1 MSTKYLLNT
10 MAALCILSPQF
21 AKAVAPT
28 VDEMAGARQW
38 VATNFENAKS
48 PAPFF
53 SFTYDGKPAAE
64 VLATWKLERAARQL
78 DDQRVEHTLTYTDPT
93 TGLVLRCVGIEYRD
107 FPTVEWT
114 LYFKNTSDR
123 DTPILADIQA
133 LDIQVDRQPGPSSEQ
148 TEFRLNHHVGSI
160 CAANDYQPLQTVL
173 APSSEKRIAGA
184 GGRPTNSDLSYFNL
198 EVPGSG
204 GMIVVVGW
212 SGQWAA
218 TFVRD
223 SENHLKI
230 RAGQEL
236 THFKLLPGEE
246 VRSPLVLLQ
255 FWKGDR
261 IRSQNIWRRWMMA
274 HGMTRPGGKL
284 PPPQLAA
291 SSSRAYE
298 EMIGANEQNQIMHID
313 RYVEEGLKI
322 DYWWMDAGWYVQ
334 QSGWPNV
341 GTWEVD
347 PKRFPNG
354 LRPISDHAHSKGI
367 KIIVWFEPERVTAGT
382 WLAENHP
389 EWILGGKGGGLLN
402 LGNPDAWSWL
412 VNHVDKMITD
422 QGIDLYR
429 QDFNMDPLG
438 FWRGNDAQDRQ
449 GITEIKHVMGYLA
462 YWDEL
467 IRRHPNLLIDCCAS
481 GGRRIDLETLRRSVP
496 LWRSDYPYEPVSQEC
511 QTFSLSS
518 WVPYHGTGTVACTTN
533 RDTGYYG
540 GGKTPI
546 ESYPFW
552 SNSAPGLGLGI
563 DIREKELDYPALRRL
578 IEQRAKVSPYYYGDF
593 YPLTPYSL
601 DKAAWMAWQFDCPEQ
616 GEGVVQAFRRSDNP
630 LEVMRGKL
638 QGLDPTATYVVTNVD
653 GSDAK
658 EVSGRELLDDGLSI
672 AVKEQPGA
680 AVITYKKKP

>member
-1 MSTKYLLNT
+1 MNTRCLLNT
-10 MAALCILSPQF
+10 IVALCRSPQL
-21 AKAVAPT
+21 AQAVAPT
-28 VDEMAGARQW
+28 ADEMTEARQW
-38 VATNFENAKS
+38 VAANFENAKS
-48 PAPFF
+48 PATFF

-64 VLATWKLERAARQL
+64 VLATWKLDRATRQL
-78 DDQRVEHTLTYTDPT
+78 DEQRVEHTLTYTDPT
-93 TGLVLRCVGIEYRD
+93 TGLVFRCVGIEYRD
-107 FPTVEWT
+107 FPSVEWT
-114 LYFKNTSDR
+114 LYFKNTSDK

-133 LDIQVDRQPGPSSEQ
+133 LDIQVDRQPGPSTEQ
-148 TEFRLNHHVGSI
+148 TEFRLNHHIGSI

-173 APSSEKRIAGA
+173 APATEKRISAA
-184 GGRPTNSDLSYFNL
+184 GGRPTSSDLSYFNL
-198 EVPGSG
+198 EIPTNG
-204 GMIVVVGW
+204 GGLIVVVGW
-212 SGQWAA
+212 PGQWAA
-218 TFVRD
+218 TFARD
-223 SENHLKI
+223 NENHLKI

-261 IRSQNIWRRWMMA
+261 IRSQNLWRRWMMA
-274 HGMTRPGGKL
+274 HGMTKPGGKL

-334 QSGWPNV
+334 QTGWSNV

-354 LRPISDHAHSKGI
+354 LRPISDHAHSRGI
-367 KIIVWFEPERVTAGT
+367 KIIVWFEPERITAGT

-402 LGNPDAWSWL
+402 LGNPDAWNWL
-412 VNHVDKMITD
+412 VNHVDKMITE

-429 QDFNMDPLG
+429 QDFNMEPLG
-438 FWRGNDAQDRQ
+438 HWRGNDAADRQ
-449 GITEIKHVMGYLA
+449 GITEIKHIMGYLA
-462 YWDEL
+462 YFDEL
-467 IRRHPNLLIDCCAS
+467 IRRHPGLLIDSCAS
-481 GGRRIDLETLRRSVP
+481 GGRRIDLESLRRAVP

-511 QTFSLSS
+511 QTYGLSS

-533 RDTGYYG
+533 RETGYYG
-540 GGKTPI
+540 GGKTLVEP
-546 ESYPFW
+546 YAFW

-563 DIREKELDYPALRRL
+563 DIREKKLDYPALRRL
-578 IEQRAKVSPYYYGDF
+578 LEQRRNTSPYYYGDF

-601 DKAAWMAWQFDCPEQ
+601 DKAAWMAWQFDCPER
-616 GEGVVQAFRRSDNP
+616 GEGMVQAFRHSENP
-630 LEVMRGKL
+630 LEVMRGRL
-638 QGLDPTATYVVTNVD
+638 QGLDPAATYVVTNVD

-658 EVSGRELLDDGLSI
+658 EISGRELLDNGLSI
-672 AVKEQPGA
+672 VVKEQPGA
-680 AVITYKKKP
+680 AVITYKKRP